1 MALKAVRRTAKGFR
15 SKFEQ
20 GLAAE
25 IRAVTEYEYEEQ
37 VIVFEKPSSSHRYT
51 PDFVLKNGIII
62 EAKGIFDAD
71 DRTKHLLIQRQHPKL
86 DIRFV
91 FQNAKARLS
100 KTSKTTYA
108 DWCDKH
114 GFKYA
119 HRHIPKE
126 WCK

>member
-1 MALKAVRRTAKGFR
+1 MALKAVKRTVGGFR

-25 IRAVTEYEYEEQ
+25 IRLLTDYDYEER
-37 VIVFEKPSSSHRYT
+37 VIAFDRPSSSHKYT
-51 PDFVLKNGIII
+51 PDFVLPSGVII
-62 EAKGIFDAD
+62 EAKGIFDAE
-71 DRTKHLLIQRQHPKL
+71 DRSKHLLVKQQHPSL
-86 DIRFV
+86 DLRFV

-114 GFKYA
+114 GFQWA
-119 HRHIPKE
+119 HRHIPQE